1 MTTSNAPVPG
11 DHDHGTAGRA
21 TSTVYRLLVVGLL
34 LAISVSPTVVL
45 LFLIEPD
52 PSNVPLAV
60 ASTVF
65 VGPALSASLF
75 ALGAKARDDGLTP
88 APAFAK
94 GYRMNLGDVLKIWV
108 PGLLLLAVL
117 SWTTV
122 NIAVAGVPVWWAGIL
137 LGIGAIVLLWMIQAT
152 VIASFFA
159 FRGRDTAR
167 LALYFLGRLPRVT
180 LAVMSAVVLAGAIV
194 FLTAPAVLAAFGVLL
209 VALLLR
215 WEKPLLSE
223 VRLRFVESAD

>member
-1 MTTSNAPVPG
+1 MTTSEAPVPG
-11 DHDHGTAGRA
+11 DPDHGVAGRA
-21 TSTVYRLLVVGLL
+21 TSTLYRLLVVGLL
-34 LAISVSPTVVL
+34 LAISVTPTVVL
-45 LFLIEPD
+45 LFLIAPD

-60 ASTVF
+60 GSAVF
-65 VGPALSASLF
+65 VGPALSAAFF

-88 APAFAK
+88 APAFVK

-108 PGLLLLAVL
+108 PGLLALAVL

-137 LGIGAIVLLWMIQAT
+137 IGLAVILLLWMVQAT
-152 VIASFFA
+152 VIASFFS

-180 LAVMSAVVLAGAIV
+180 LAVVSAVVLAGAVV
-194 FLTAPAVLAAFGVLL
+194 FLTTPAVLAVFGVLL
-209 VALLLR
+209 VALLLH
-215 WEKPLLSE
+215 WEKPLLAE
-223 VRLRFVESAD
+223 VRLRFVATVD